1 MKLFNRTESEAK
13 KEAIEKLTHRVLHMS
28 QSVSSMSASPRLVF
42 LLVIRVKNNSISREE
57 AKGQGVNCIFHKQ
70 ALFQRSL

>member
-1 MKLFNRTESEAK
+1 MKLFNRAESEAK

-42 LLVIRVKNNSISREE
+42 LLVIRVKNNLKSREE
-57 AKGQGVNCIFHKQ
+57 AKGLAMNCIFHKQ
-70 ALFQRSL
+70 ALYQRSL